1 MTVLG
6 MKTEIDMIE
15 LSGKHSGNVL
25 VTGAAGSGKSVSY
38 VRPNI
43 ILEQEK
49 SLLIF
54 DLRKEEFIY
63 THKEKLKQGYKVLEY
78 DLASENI
85 LEVFRN
91 DLISYGSD
99 KLAIYINDTDAF
111 SSEITA
117 KERGVLVQELVKILL
132 DDEVWSQNLHI
143 FLDAYEEYPLP
154 NMVEFL
160 SIVMKHNI
168 GCSIIVQNISE
179 LENIYDENRTLGI
192 ISNCKAIL
200 YTGGPSM
207 REAKLLSRLAGETII
222 SPTDEVITKKPFIT
236 PEEIVYLK
244 RDEALLILKGK
255 QPRIIEKLFVTGE

>member
-6 MKTEIDMIE
+6 METEINMIE
-15 LSGKHSGNVL
+15 LNGKQSGNVL

-63 THKEKLKQGYKVLEY
+63 THKEKLKQGYRVLEY

-85 LEVFRN
+85 LKVFRN

-99 KLAIYINDTDAF
+99 KLAIYINDSNAF
-111 SSEITA
+111 SREKTA
-117 KERGVLVQELVKILL
+117 KERGLLVQELVKSLL
-132 DDEVWSQNLHI
+132 NDEVWSQNLHI

-154 NMVEFL
+154 NMAEFL
-160 SIVMKHNI
+160 SIVKKHNI
-168 GCSIIVQNISE
+168 GCSIIVQNISD
-179 LENIYDENRTLGI
+179 LENIYDENHALSI
-192 ISNCKAIL
+192 ISNCEAIL

-207 REAKLLSRLAGETII
+207 QEAKLLSRLAGGKIV
-222 SPTDEVITKKPFIT
+222 SPTDGVSTKKPFIT

-244 RDEALLILKGK
+244 RDEALLIVVGK